1 MDTTLQ
7 TLLAQAHSSELRSIH
22 TEAAALG
29 VAYVVKAT
37 VTLGSQEFSA
47 HAVVDNPLQ
56 IVQAETQAIVRA
68 LGLAGLDAPIAAPPA
83 FNSGP
88 LYLETQPTELP
99 APEPT
104 SPAVLIDRER
114 LMEESMD
121 LMRSIQ
127 MDPKVGRSYLV
138 QNYSK
143 RSRNELTDEELQ
155 SFISYL
161 RTQSYSIPTSK
172 LPF

>member
-1 MDTTLQ
+1 MVDTTLQ
-7 TLLAQAHSSELRSIH
+7 TLLAQAHSSELRSIR

-29 VAYVVKAT
+29 AAYVVKAT
-37 VTLGSQEFSA
+37 VTLGGQEFSA

-56 IVQAETQAIVRA
+56 LVQAETEAIARA
-68 LGLAGLDAPIAAPPA
+68 LGLAGLEAPVATPPA

-88 LYLETQPTELP
+88 LYPEPQPTELP
-99 APEPT
+99 APEPL
-104 SPAVLIDRER
+104 PVLLDRER

-127 MDPKVGRSYLV
+127 MDPKAGRSYLM

-155 SFISYL
+155 SFINYL
-161 RTQSYSIPTSK
+161 RIQSYAIPPSK